1 MCRRFFI
8 PRHRLIH
15 SLLTL
20 QQFTKGVLGEVMT
33 SFSGT
38 AEPQLRL
45 FVIRKHA
52 HAVPPALVQQMSRY
66 GEAGIPELLQHPHL
80 YCFFFL
86 CIFIL

>member
-1 MCRRFFI
+1 
-8 PRHRLIH
+8 
-15 SLLTL
+15 
-20 QQFTKGVLGEVMT
+20 MT
-33 SFSGT
+33 GFGCT